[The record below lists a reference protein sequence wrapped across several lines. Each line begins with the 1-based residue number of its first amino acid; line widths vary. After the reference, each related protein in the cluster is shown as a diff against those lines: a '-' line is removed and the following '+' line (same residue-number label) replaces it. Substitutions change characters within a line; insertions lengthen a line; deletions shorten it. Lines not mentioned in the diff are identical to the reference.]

1 MRVFVIADLHLSVD
15 TPELLDKF
23 RAFADE
29 ISVEDE
35 LYILGDLFNYYVG
48 INPDDKVHAAVREIN
63 SSIISRGGK
72 VYFIHGNRD
81 FLLNNRDASYFKI
94 QLLKDI
100 STVEINGSVIAMVHG
115 DELCDESLGY
125 RFFRWFSR
133 CGFMQW
139 LFNVCTSYSYRVE
152 IAMNMR
158 DRSIRNFAAANFVKR
173 MINTDKAVKLMKK
186 IRADVLIHGHTHNA
200 EEVMIDN
207 QYLIMDTGDWNQRG
221 FSYIKIEYDK
231 VNPENRPSITIEKR
245 NF

>member
-94 QLLKDI
+94 QLLKDTIVSFIMSLVYPFLTCLIPGVFRI
-100 STVEINGSVIAMVHG
+100 SALK
-115 DELCDESLGY
+115 DEKSSLGFIY
-125 RFFRWFSR
+125 KLSSIIMFIIWF
-133 CGFMQW
+133 
-139 LFNVCTSYSYRVE
+139 
-152 IAMNMR
+152 
-158 DRSIRNFAAANFVKR
+158 
-173 MINTDKAVKLMKK
+173 KL
-186 IRADVLIHGHTHNA
+186 N
-200 EEVMIDN
+200 N
-207 QYLIMDTGDWNQRG
+207 
-221 FSYIKIEYDK
+221 IK
-231 VNPENRPSITIEKR
+231 
-245 NF
+245 